1 MSAVVS
7 QITGITTVLSTVCSG
22 VHQRKHQSYASLAF
36 VRGIHLEEPGE
47 LFLFDDVIMI
57 MRTKLSHLATSLQQ
71 LLAVGLP
78 QATSKTRYHDNLTLD
93 IHTKASAKREWA
105 EMSSSIA
112 PHPLIGI
119 YNIIQSVK
127 NTLFD
132 CFICITTWLLSND
145 KYIVREL
152 FRCIA
157 TASEA
162 KHFESCLTGAAF
174 FLLWFLLWQIK

>member
-22 VHQRKHQSYASLAF
+22 VHQRKHQNYASLAF
-36 VRGIHLEEPGE
+36 VRGIHLESVDSPHKEPVTGE

-132 CFICITTWLLSND
+132 CFICIATWLWSND

-162 KHFESCLTGAAF
+162 KHFEAC
-174 FLLWFLLWQIK
+174 